1 MSKNLIISKKVA
13 RYLLGFSLLF
23 EGFLLASTSVVNY
36 QIYYK
41 QPLLDLFSN
50 ENIVDILMALINS
63 VFILSGI
70 FTLSGNSSGLKM
82 AVVLFVGQ
90 IIVIYGPKLFSFSSL
105 LDLCQNLENILILVL
120 GVFLALNLIHRLPHQ
135 LNEKVGPQ
143 DLQQIRGML
152 DFPIT
157 EREEA
162 KLKLSKSR
170 NYEINAIK
178 NK

>member
-13 RYLLGFSLLF
+13 RYLLGISLLF
-23 EGFLLASTSVVNY
+23 EGFLLASTSVGNY

-82 AVVLFVGQ
+82 AVVLNVG
-90 IIVIYGPKLFSFSSL
+90 
-105 LDLCQNLENILILVL
+105 
-120 GVFLALNLIHRLPHQ
+120 
-135 LNEKVGPQ
+135 
-143 DLQQIRGML
+143 
-152 DFPIT
+152 
-157 EREEA
+157 
-162 KLKLSKSR
+162 
-170 NYEINAIK
+170 
-178 NK
+178 